1 MRAVFLR
8 FPEVQELTG
17 LSKATIYR
25 QMEKGNF
32 PKSIKL
38 SERAVAWVRDDIDE
52 WLRKRGSPDLDA
64 GAAAKMARQRA
75 ERAAAEAEE
84 ATDQAALEAH
94 RRGYSVEEAAEFMGC
109 DPIDTALR
117 FGKLGLGP
125 LSGNRPDAKRST
137 LAAGGG

>member
-1 MRAVFLR
+1 MRTVFLR
-8 FPEVQELTG
+8 FAEVVELTG

-25 QMEKGNF
+25 QMKAGNF

-52 WLRKRGSPDLDA
+52 WLRKRASPNLDA
-64 GAAAKMARQRA
+64 GASAKMARQRA

-109 DPIDTALR
+109 DHIETALR

-125 LSGNRPDAKRST
+125 PSGHRPGAKRST